1 MLKSKGGRFGRLLC
15 VYGKILSLQPRY
27 KDIFMSL
34 FVLFFE
40 AEANIKCRDFCSLRG
55 IPHARELSVYE

>member
-15 VYGKILSLQPRY
+15 IYGKILSLRPRY

-34 FVLFFE
+34 FGLFFE
-40 AEANIKCRDFCSLRG
+40 AETNIKSGVCSLRG